1 MRRFVAIINELDTSI
16 KTDTTMKK
24 ADISHWENIQDIEG
38 LLFFAQSVDE
48 MLFDF
53 TLDSYKPLA
62 LNSRLLCIECL
73 ESIEEVRNGFIQ
85 QKNLISIIEELV
97 WSLRKDIA
105 AREIF
110 GVKYDHY
117 IEKIKSS
124 QNNLYLL
131 ENIVRLIYTSF
142 QSRQYLKSVIK
153 CLNKLIKDGKDK
165 ERIRQLTSS
174 FITELVN
181 YGYNQH
187 YIYYQNLNFFFT
199 KSKRDKI
206 SSIDEI
212 EQFFNLFDFEI
223 KEFTAVFK
231 GGIIFRNFKDTLN
244 KFNIVVT
251 RTYNCFSAIPDD
263 INFKNSRKENESF
276 IICSKIEAF
285 DHHSARQKAEDLLGQ
300 ICNAFNFFHHRTKP
314 EIFDVAIIAR
324 NKDNYVVII
333 DKPNRSVL
341 KSEFEENP
349 VEAAKSVEKTLN
361 NLELTNES
369 TYRFSRSIDLHSA
382 ALSATAIENQLLDFW
397 AALETLL
404 PKISDSNKD
413 RIVQICDSLV
423 PFLQLNYINKILL
436 ELKSDICLWNQTLL
450 LEILDKIVTP
460 EGFTQNE
467 KFAALIA
474 LDENKTRREELYAQL
489 SDYPLL
495 KNRIYAIYKSFSS
508 VDNIE
513 KILNNHR
520 TKINWHI
527 RRIYRTRGQI
537 IHSGKYPSYTPILIE
552 NLHSYIDLFLNRLIS
567 ISIEKKIHTIEDC
580 ILEIQIQ
587 VDYQNSLLSK
597 HKGENLTLSN
607 LRDVLFG
614 EQNNASA

>member
-1 MRRFVAIINELDTSI
+1 
-16 KTDTTMKK
+16 MKK
-24 ADISHWENIQDIEG
+24 ADISHWENIQNLEG

-73 ESIEEVRNGFIQ
+73 EAIDEVRSGFIQ
-85 QKNLISIIEELV
+85 QKNLISIIEELI
-97 WSLRKDIA
+97 WSLKKDTA
-105 AREIF
+105 ARQIF

-117 IEKIKSS
+117 INKVKSS
-124 QNNLYLL
+124 QNNLYQL
-131 ENIVRLIYTSF
+131 ENIVRLLYTSF
-142 QSRQYLKSVIK
+142 QSRQYLKSVIQ
-153 CLNKLIKDGKDK
+153 CLTKLIKDGKDK

-174 FITELVN
+174 FVTELVN

-187 YIYYQNLNFFFT
+187 YIYYQNLNFFFN
-199 KSKRDKI
+199 KLKRDKI
-206 SSIDEI
+206 SEI
-212 EQFFNLFDFEI
+212 EDLEVFFNLFDFER

-231 GGIIFRNFKDTLN
+231 GGVIFRNFKDTLN

-251 RTYNCFSAIPDD
+251 KTYNCFSTIPDD
-263 INFKNSRKENESF
+263 IKFKNSRKDNESF

-314 EIFDVAIIAR
+314 EIFDVSIVSRTA
-324 NKDNYVVII
+324 DNYVVII

-349 VEAAKSVEKTLN
+349 IEAAKSVERTLN
-361 NLELTNES
+361 NLDLSGES
-369 TYRFSRSIDLHSA
+369 IYRFSRSIDLHSA

-404 PKISDSNKD
+404 PKVSDSNKD
-413 RIVQICDSLV
+413 RIVQICDSLT

-436 ELKSDICLWNQTLL
+436 ELKSDICIWNESML
-450 LEILDKIVTP
+450 LELLEKVVTP
-460 EGFTQNE
+460 EGFTQDE
-467 KFAALIA
+467 KFAALIT
-474 LDENKTRREELYAQL
+474 LDENKENREGLYSQL

-495 KNRIYAIYKSFSS
+495 KNRIYSIYKSFNS
-508 VDNIE
+508 VDSIE
-513 KILNNHR
+513 KILGNHR

-537 IHSGKYPSYTPILIE
+537 IHSGRYPSYTPILIE

-567 ISIEKKIHTIEDC
+567 ISIEKKIQTIEDC

-587 VDYQNSLLSK
+587 VDYQNSLLNK
-597 HKGENLTLSN
+597 HKGEKLTLDN
-607 LRDVLFG
+607 LKDVLFG
-614 EQNNASA
+614 ETNNASA